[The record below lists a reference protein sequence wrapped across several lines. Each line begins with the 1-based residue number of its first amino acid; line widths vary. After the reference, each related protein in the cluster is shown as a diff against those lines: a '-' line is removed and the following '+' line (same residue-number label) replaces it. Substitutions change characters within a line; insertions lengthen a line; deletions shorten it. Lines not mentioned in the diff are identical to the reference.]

1 MNERRE
7 CVNDS
12 VNLLMY
18 DNQERGEGEG
28 EGGRRERGERW
39 VRVRGEDWDI
49 FLFL

>member
-18 DNQERGEGEG
+18 DNQERGEG
-28 EGGRRERGERW
+28 GERW
-39 VRVRGEDWDI
+39 VRERESV
-49 FLFL
+49 FM

>member
-1 MNERRE
+1 M

-28 EGGRRERGERW
+28 GRREMGEGEGECLYVREGRGM
-39 VRVRGEDWDI
+39 G
-49 FLFL
+49 LY

>member
-18 DNQERGEGEG
+18 GNQERGEGEG
-28 EGGRRERGERW
+28 EREGEERW
-39 VRVRGEDWDI
+39 VRERESV
-49 FLFL
+49 FM